1 MEKLNKQRGLR
12 NCNPLNIRRT
22 ADLWQGLAERQ
33 PDPEFFTFRSMA
45 WGYRAA
51 FIVLRTYC
59 HKYGL
64 RTVRDIIARWAPPE
78 DGNDTEN
85 YIRKVC
91 VLTGQMPQP
100 VRPFAHGTVG
110 RGYEPGGMWGEAHYE
125 PDKRRLVA
133 LYGDGLT
140 LSNLTFKTSM
150 PMNKTVWNTLLNV
163 IIAVASAI
171 LGAIGGSA
179 M

>member
-1 MEKLNKQRGLR
+1 
-12 NCNPLNIRRT
+12 
-22 ADLWQGLAERQ
+22 
-33 PDPEFFTFRSMA
+33 
-45 WGYRAA
+45 
-51 FIVLRTYC
+51 
-59 HKYGL
+59 
-64 RTVRDIIARWAPPE
+64 
-78 DGNDTEN
+78 
-85 YIRKVC
+85 
-91 VLTGQMPQP
+91 
-100 VRPFAHGTVG
+100 
-110 RGYEPGGMWGEAHYE
+110 MWGEAHYE

-140 LSNLTFKTSM
+140 LSSLTFKTSM